1 MPVDATDSSTKNWGN
16 MMNDL
21 NKPQTAADDSHAEI
35 LQITEKLAMPNGFAK
50 LTSLQR
56 RLLLAAVL
64 SSIVPADGHVR
75 KVEMEQLEKQ
85 LRVKFQFT
93 SRQLQTAMAMASK
106 QGSPTGV
113 ELLAKH
119 LPELLSI
126 EDRTQLIGM
135 LWDLALCDHE
145 LHHREETLIYKVAD
159 AANVLRKR
167 VAEQQSIASSRSGMR
182 A

>member
-1 MPVDATDSSTKNWGN
+1 
-16 MMNDL
+16 MNER
-21 NKPQTAADDSHAEI
+21 NGPQTAADISHIEI
-35 LQITEKLAMPNGFAK
+35 SQITEKLAMPNGFAK
-50 LTSLQR
+50 LSSLQR

-64 SSIVPADGHVR
+64 SSIVPVDGHVR
-75 KVEMEQLEKQ
+75 KVEIEQLEKQ

-93 SRQLQTAMAMASK
+93 QAQLQTAMALASK

-113 ELLAKH
+113 EILAKH

-145 LHHREETLIYKVAD
+145 LHQREESLIYKLAD
-159 AANVLRKR
+159 ASGVLRKR
-167 VAEQQSIASSRSGMR
+167 VAEQQAIASSRSGMR

>member
-1 MPVDATDSSTKNWGN
+1 
-16 MMNDL
+16 MMNQL
-21 NKPQTAADDSHAEI
+21 NGPQTAADISHAEI
-35 LQITEKLAMPNGFAK
+35 SLITEKLALPNGFAK
-50 LTSLQR
+50 LTSVQR

-64 SSIVPADGHVR
+64 TSIVPADGHVR

-85 LRVKFQFT
+85 LRLKFQFT
-93 SRQLQTAMAMASK
+93 QGQLQTAMAMASK
-106 QGSPTGV
+106 QGSPSGV

-126 EDRTQLIGM
+126 EDRTQMIGM

-145 LHHREETLIYKVAD
+145 LHQREENLIYKVAD
-159 AANVLRKR
+159 AAGVLRKR
-167 VAEQQSIASSRSGMR
+167 VAEQQAIASSRSGMR

>member
-1 MPVDATDSSTKNWGN
+1 MTT
-16 MMNDL
+16 L
-21 NKPQTAADDSHAEI
+21 QETQIAAAFSHGE
-35 LQITEKLAMPNGFAK
+35 LTQIIDKLALPNGFAK
-50 LTSLQR
+50 LTPVQR

-75 KVEMEQLEKQ
+75 KIEMEQLEK
-85 LRVKFQFT
+85 LLKTKFQFAT
-93 SRQLQTAMAMASK
+93 GQLQTAMSLANK
-106 QGSPTGV
+106 QGSFTGV
-113 ELLAKH
+113 ETLAKH

-126 EDRTQLIGM
+126 EDRTLLIGM

-145 LHHREETLIYKVAD
+145 LHQREETLIYKLAD
-159 AANVLRKR
+159 AAGVLRKR

>member
-1 MPVDATDSSTKNWGN
+1 
-16 MMNDL
+16 MNEL
-21 NKPQTAADDSHAEI
+21 KKSLTAPDDNHGEI

-50 LTSLQR
+50 LTTLQR

-64 SSIVPADGHVR
+64 SSVVPADGQVL

-93 SRQLQTAMAMASK
+93 QDQLQTAMAMASK
-106 QGSPTGV
+106 HGSPKGV

-126 EDRTQLIGM
+126 EDRTQLIGL

-145 LHHREETLIYKVAD
+145 LHQREETLIYKIAD
-159 AANVLRKR
+159 AAGVLRKR
-167 VAEQQSIASSRSGMR
+167 VTEQQAIASSRSGMR

>member
-1 MPVDATDSSTKNWGN
+1 
-16 MMNDL
+16 MNDL
-21 NKPQTAADDSHAEI
+21 NRPQTAADISHAEI
-35 LQITEKLAMPNGFAK
+35 SQIAEKLAMPNGFAK
-50 LTSLQR
+50 LTSIQR

-64 SSIVPADGHVR
+64 TSIVPADGHVR
-75 KVEMEQLEKQ
+75 KVEMEQLEKLLKQ
-85 LRVKFQFT
+85 KFQF
-93 SRQLQTAMAMASK
+93 SQGQLQTAMAMASK

-126 EDRTQLIGM
+126 EDRTQMIGM
-135 LWDLALCDHE
+135 LWE
-145 LHHREETLIYKVAD
+145 LHQREETLIYKVAD
-159 AANVLRKR
+159 AAGVLRKR

>member
-1 MPVDATDSSTKNWGN
+1 
-16 MMNDL
+16 MNEL
-21 NKPQTAADDSHAEI
+21 SKPQTAAEI
-35 LQITEKLAMPNGFAK
+35 SNTEISQITEKLAMPNGFAK
-50 LTSLQR
+50 LTPLQR

-85 LRVKFQFT
+85 LRLKFQFT
-93 SRQLQTAMAMASK
+93 QSQLQTAMAMASK
-106 QGSPTGV
+106 QGSPVGV

-145 LHHREETLIYKVAD
+145 LHQREENLIYKVAD
-159 AANVLRKR
+159 AAGVLRKR

>member
-1 MPVDATDSSTKNWGN
+1 
-16 MMNDL
+16 MMSEL
-21 NKPQTAADDSHAEI
+21 NGPQTAADISHVEI
-35 LQITEKLAMPNGFAK
+35 SQITEKLAMPNGFAK
-50 LTSLQR
+50 LTSIQR

-64 SSIVPADGHVR
+64 TSIVPVDGHVR
-75 KVEMEQLEKQ
+75 KVEMEQLEKLLKQ
-85 LRVKFQFT
+85 KFQF
-93 SRQLQTAMAMASK
+93 SQGQLQTAMAMASK
-106 QGSPTGV
+106 QGLPTEV

-126 EDRTQLIGM
+126 EDRTQMIGM

-145 LHHREETLIYKVAD
+145 LHQREETLIYKVAY
-159 AANVLRKR
+159 AAGVLRKR